1 MCGVWSELN
10 KKQEVFLM
18 YLREEKSQSEISI
31 ILEIDQSKNDI
42 QTGELI
48 QDLIEVSKYKVGV
61 LNS

>member
-1 MCGVWSELN
+1 
-10 KKQEVFLM
+10 M
-18 YLREEKSQSEISI
+18 YLREEKSHSEISI

-48 QDLIEVSKYKVGV
+48 QDHIEVSKYKVGI